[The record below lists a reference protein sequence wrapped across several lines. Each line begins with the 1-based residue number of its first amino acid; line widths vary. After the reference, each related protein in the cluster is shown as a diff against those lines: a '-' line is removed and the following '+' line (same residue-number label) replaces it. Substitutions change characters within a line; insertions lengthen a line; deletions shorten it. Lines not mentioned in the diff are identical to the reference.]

1 MKEVVGVR
9 FTGES
14 LNHRSMPIYELGC
27 TLIALQRIMNKS
39 YLFAENKLEK
49 GAHLPTRKREELAL
63 QVAAHRQGSDIWG
76 LAPYL
81 SDPAVGPIFQGLLVA
96 GLSAIGAYA
105 WKTVTGN
112 QKEVPS
118 NQNLIINIFPEIK
131 SLTDRI
137 GNIGGVET
145 IEIFSDLPKAGV
157 PLTLTRE
164 TQDYVREVEYQL
176 IPGEKTQVS
185 GVVTR
190 LSPQSQRLHIQ
201 DKPRHFISVV
211 LTEKQFEKIRL
222 LPSLLEREITFEGTP
237 QYRLGEVAGD
247 ITEFIAD
254 RVILRKRK
262 DP

>member
-1 MKEVVGVR
+1 
-9 FTGES
+9 
-14 LNHRSMPIYELGC
+14 MP
-27 TLIALQRIMNKS
+27 N
-39 YLFAENKLEK
+39 
-49 GAHLPTRKREELAL
+49 
-63 QVAAHRQGSDIWG
+63 
-76 LAPYL
+76 
-81 SDPAVGPIFQGLLVA
+81 
-96 GLSAIGAYA
+96 
-105 WKTVTGN
+105 
-112 QKEVPS
+112 
-118 NQNLIINIFPEIK
+118 
-131 SLTDRI
+131 
-137 GNIGGVET
+137 
-145 IEIFSDLPKAGV
+145 AGV

-176 IPGEKTQVS
+176 IPGEKTLVS

-237 QYRLGEVAGD
+237 LYRLGDVAGD

-262 DP
+262 VR